1 VLALFFLLGSGHVG
15 QIGRNNHDPWSSF
28 GKGRTR
34 KGDRPGPLDS
44 VVDLQCIG
52 ETQGSFCGLQNGR
65 LRKW

>member
-1 VLALFFLLGSGHVG
+1 VLALFLLDRCVAIVMIRGVL
-15 QIGRNNHDPWSSF
+15 F
-28 GKGRTR
+28 GKERAR
-34 KGDRPGPLDS
+34 EGDRPGPLDS